1 VRKWKGD
8 KKDRELVDVCPI
20 LISIPYMKLDC
31 QKVARA
37 MSQCHSDIG
46 KMQEALLPLLK
57 KNANQ
62 L

>member
-1 VRKWKGD
+1 MERSISVRKWKGD

-37 MSQCHSDIG
+37 M
-46 KMQEALLPLLK
+46 
-57 KNANQ
+57 
-62 L
+62 